1 MRLPSQSNVLKLRSF
16 KRVVRA
22 NKDLSL
28 NKHLPFGKIS
38 IELTFQ
44 GLEYLALKN
53 QWLILQRMS

>member
-53 QWLILQRMS
+53 QW